1 MHMSRD
7 FSSRWVW
14 VACCLLSMSQVAVA
28 MTASTTATT
37 ASGESE
43 SLTNLMQTVE
53 VRFRDR
59 PLFEVNSPIGEL
71 SVELRAQAIEQRLL
85 LIAGGPAEALQ
96 TLRVAERN
104 GRSEILAG
112 DLLIRAVT
120 DQDALPTGRTRR
132 QLAADQLE
140 IVREALTTEF
150 RERGAASLARNAGI
164 AAGATVLA
172 LGLLFCLRWV
182 HRWIHT
188 RLNRTAQRLH
198 GRSRIADWKLLSA
211 ETVTQASRSIAIAVV
226 WGLGLLLIFFY
237 LEFVLSLF
245 PWTRGLGETL
255 VNTSRAA
262 VVHLFSSVWNYLPSL
277 INIILIIIAARFV
290 LKVFRGFFAKIS
302 AGRLT
307 ISGFHPDWGQPT
319 FSVVRFF
326 VIAIAVVM
334 IFPYLPGS
342 GSEGF
347 KGVSTFVGLAISFGG
362 APAIAN
368 IIAGIILTYMHPFNI
383 GDRVK
388 IADATGD
395 VVAKNLLLVRLRT
408 IKNVDISIPN
418 ALVLANHIVN
428 FSENAKQPG
437 LILNTTVTIGY
448 DAPWQRV
455 HELLITA
462 AKRVD
467 GVLQDPA
474 PFVLQTSLDD
484 FFVAYEINAFT
495 DQPNLQA
502 VLYSRLH
509 TEIQNSFNEGGVEI
523 MSPHYTAVRDGNR
536 TAVPD
541 DYLPKNYQAP
551 GFTLLSR
558 ILRPGQNS

>member
-1 MHMSRD
+1 MSRD
-7 FSSRWVW
+7 SSSQWRWV
-14 VACCLLSMSQVAVA
+14 VCCLLSMSRMVSA
-28 MTASTTATT
+28 

-43 SLTNLMQTVE
+43 SLSNLNPTAAVH
-53 VRFRDR
+53 FRDHS
-59 PLFEVNSPIGEL
+59 LFEVNSPIGEL
-71 SVELRAQAIEQRLL
+71 SVPLRAQAIEQRLL
-85 LIAGGPAEALQ
+85 LIANGPPESLQ

-112 DLLIRAVT
+112 DLLVRAVT

-140 IVREALTTEF
+140 IVRSALAIEF
-150 RERGAASLARNAGI
+150 RERSVASLVRNAGI
-164 AAGATVLA
+164 AAGSTGVA
-172 LGLLFCLRWV
+172 LGLLFCLRRV
-182 HRWIHT
+182 HRWIHA

-198 GRSRIADWKLLSA
+198 GQSRIADLKLLSA
-211 ETVTQASRSIAIAVV
+211 ETVTHASRSIAAAIA

-245 PWTRGLGETL
+245 PWTRGMGETL
-255 VNTSRAA
+255 LSTSESA
-262 VVHLFSSVWNYLPSL
+262 VLHLFSGVVNYLPSL
-277 INIILIIIAARFV
+277 LNIILIVIVARFV
-290 LKVFRGFFAKIS
+290 LKVCRGFFAKIS

-307 ISGFHPDWGQPT
+307 IKDFHPDWGQPT
-319 FSVVRFF
+319 FSMVRFF
-326 VIAIAVVM
+326 IIAIAAVM

-368 IIAGIILTYMHPFNI
+368 IIAGIILTYMHPFNV

-408 IKNVDISIPN
+408 IKNVDVSIPN

-428 FSENAKQPG
+428 FSANAKQPG

-467 GVLQDPA
+467 GVLQEPA

-484 FFVAYEINAFT
+484 FFVSYEINAFT

-509 TEIQNSFNEGGVEI
+509 TEIQNAFNEGGVEI
-523 MSPHYTAVRDGNR
+523 MSPHFTAVRDGNR
-536 TAVPD
+536 AAVPD

-558 ILRPGQNS
+558 IMRGTT

>member
-1 MHMSRD
+1 MV
-7 FSSRWVW
+7 F
-14 VACCLLSMSQVAVA
+14 CLLSVSQIATA
-28 MTASTTATT
+28 MTDAPADTPA
-37 ASGESE
+37 AGASE
-43 SLTNLMQTVE
+43 SLTNINPTAE

-59 PLFEVNSPIGEL
+59 VLFEVNSPIGEL
-71 SVELRAQAIEQRLL
+71 STPLRAQAIEQRLL
-85 LIAGGPAEALQ
+85 LIANGPPEALQ

-112 DLLIRAVT
+112 DLLVRAVT

-132 QLAADQLE
+132 QLAADQWVV
-140 IVREALTTEF
+140 VRDALTTEF
-150 RERGAASLARNAGI
+150 RERGSASLLRNGGI
-164 AAGATVLA
+164 ALGATVLA
-172 LGLLFCLRWV
+172 LVVMLCLRRV
-182 HRWIHT
+182 HRWIRA
-188 RLNRTAQRLH
+188 RLTLTAQRLH
-198 GRSRIADWKLLSA
+198 GQKRIANLNLLSA
-211 ETVTQASRSIAIAVV
+211 ETVTHASRSIAAAVV
-226 WGLGLLLIFFY
+226 WVLGLLVIFFY

-245 PWTRGLGETL
+245 PWTRGAGETL
-255 VNTSRAA
+255 VNTTRAA
-262 VVHLFSSVWNYLPSL
+262 VVRLFSGVLNYLPNL
-277 INIILIIIAARFV
+277 LNIILIVIVARFA
-290 LKVFRGFFAKIS
+290 LKVFRGFFSKIS

-307 ISGFHPDWGQPT
+307 ITGFHSDWGQPT

-334 IFPYLPGS
+334 VFPYLPGS

-428 FSENAKQPG
+428 FSANAKQPG

-509 TEIQNSFNEGGVEI
+509 TEIQNAFNEGGVEI

-536 TAVPD
+536 SAVPD